1 MQPTPGVRLTLI
13 CPDVHIELRNWLA
26 DDKRCSDI
34 KQAGI
39 VSPIKKPLTIS
50 DQGLFHAFLAEQ
62 QFLAPL
68 TCSGPDASFFDRD
81 GDSNSTLPSGTA
93 FDPLQTLASQTC

>member
-1 MQPTPGVRLTLI
+1 VVRG
-13 CPDVHIELRNWLA
+13 LRL
-26 DDKRCSDI
+26 
-34 KQAGI
+34 
-39 VSPIKKPLTIS
+39 P
-50 DQGLFHAFLAEQ
+50 QGLLSRFEVFILAEQ